1 MIGDEMVG
9 WYYWLNGHEFEQAPG
24 DGDGQGSVACYSP
37 WGHKKL
43 DMIERLKNTVIL
55 TSKERNRK
63 SKMLSI
69 VSHIPHIT
77 YLPLKV
83 ILFLIWIKTKFI
95 S

>member
-1 MIGDEMVG
+1 MAGDEMVG
-9 WYYWLNGHEFEQAPG
+9 WYCWLNGHEFEQAPG

-55 TSKERNRK
+55 TSKKRNRK

-69 VSHIPHIT
+69 VSHTTT
-77 YLPLKV
+77 YYIFTTQGYIVPNLN
-83 ILFLIWIKTKFI
+83 
-95 S
+95 